1 MFIPILFEVG
11 LGLFQNLINVTG
23 DIVTVAI
30 EEEKRKKSSPAA

>member
-1 MFIPILFEVG
+1 MIPTLFEVG

-30 EEEKRKKSSPAA
+30 EEEKRQNSSPAA